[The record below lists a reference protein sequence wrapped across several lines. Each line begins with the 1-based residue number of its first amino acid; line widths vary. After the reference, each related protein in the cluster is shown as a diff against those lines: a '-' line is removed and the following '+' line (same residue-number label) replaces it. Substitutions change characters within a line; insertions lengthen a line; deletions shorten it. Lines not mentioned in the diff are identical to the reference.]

1 MRQQKLRSQRAYPDS
16 LVIAIFLCISII
28 LCLLQTSEQFLHW
41 FLIPVTLSGILI
53 GIDAV
58 DWFRGRL
65 NLFDPV
71 GIIGLLGFHFF
82 FSAPLLHVGLD
93 FWMDPDIIPPTDWR
107 PWLGGMAILNF
118 LGLWVYRFFR
128 NISFKPTENQSSQTV
143 WKLNHQRFFPIICV
157 ALIIAAI
164 LQLMVYQKFGGIAN
178 YIDAATRAARR
189 EGEDEFQ
196 GMGILFLL
204 SESFPI
210 LAMMGF
216 TVYAQTKKQLQTR
229 TVLLLVLIVF
239 LGLQLFFGGLRGSRS
254 NTIWALFWAIG
265 MIHFWLRRISKK
277 EIAIGLVFFILF
289 MYIYGFFKT
298 GGLEAVNTALQGQE
312 ARANLEETSG
322 RSWESLV
329 LQDLGRS
336 DTQAFLLYRIMH
348 PNSDYEYA
356 WGRTYLP
363 ALTMLIPSVIMPDKP
378 PEKTKEGTEI
388 QYGKGTYDPKFWSSS
403 KVYGLAGETMLNF
416 GPYVIPLAFILLG
429 IVVGKVRRWLL
440 TWSVGD
446 HRLLLLPMLVN
457 FCFIILVGDT
467 DNYIFFL
474 FKNSGMATLV
484 IFLSCDRRKV
494 EGRRQP
500 PILSQ

>member
-1 MRQQKLRSQRAYPDS
+1 
-16 LVIAIFLCISII
+16 
-28 LCLLQTSEQFLHW
+28 
-41 FLIPVTLSGILI
+41 
-53 GIDAV
+53 
-58 DWFRGRL
+58 
-65 NLFDPV
+65 
-71 GIIGLLGFHFF
+71 
-82 FSAPLLHVGLD
+82 
-93 FWMDPDIIPPTDWR
+93 
-107 PWLGGMAILNF
+107 
-118 LGLWVYRFFR
+118 
-128 NISFKPTENQSSQTV
+128 
-143 WKLNHQRFFPIICV
+143 
-157 ALIIAAI
+157 
-164 LQLMVYQKFGGIAN
+164 
-178 YIDAATRAARR
+178 
-189 EGEDEFQ
+189 
-196 GMGILFLL
+196 
-204 SESFPI
+204 
-210 LAMMGF
+210 
-216 TVYAQTKKQLQTR
+216 
-229 TVLLLVLIVF
+229 LLLVLIVF